1 MTSYAVSTLLGRV
14 VGFLDSVTMPV
25 MADPAFIAHALVE
38 RVAHWPTAES
48 PTAELWI
55 ENGVLRWHDPA
66 TLDQRRAALADEI
79 SFACRAHIEQGFVC
93 TALGG
98 PFLYPAKAQDQ
109 ANLNGSVTDSLL
121 FTEDPD
127 WVTPFWCADEAGAWD
142 FRMHTRAQI
151 QQVGRA
157 GKASIL
163 AAMQKN
169 ELLQRQIAA
178 ASAEQLPAITW

>member
-1 MTSYAVSTLLGRV
+1 MTSYAISTLLGRV

-25 MADPAFIAHALVE
+25 IVDPQYIAHVLVDQ
-38 RVAHWPTAES
+38 VSAWPIAPS

-55 ENGVLRWHDPA
+55 SNGVLSWHDPA
-66 TLDQRRAALADEI
+66 TLDQRRAALAQEI
-79 SFACRAHIEQGFVC
+79 SGACRAQIEQGFAC
-93 TALGG
+93 AALGA

-127 WVTPFWCADEAGAWD
+127 WVTPFWCRDEAGAWD

-169 ELLQRQIAA
+169 EILQRQIAL
-178 ASAEQLPAITW
+178 ASAEQLSTITW